1 MSSLSWEELIP
12 AVTPELLQEITDK
25 IVANFDPEK
34 VILFGSYAWG
44 TPHAESD
51 VDLFVVME
59 SDLRPT
65 QRVAAIRMAARPR
78 FLPMDVIAKTP
89 AEVKARLEKGDPF
102 VAEILERG
110 RVLYER
116 G

>member
-34 VILFGSYAWG
+34 VILFGSHAWG
-44 TPHAESD
+44 TPRWDSD
-51 VDLFVVME
+51 LDLFVVMRTN
-59 SDLRPT
+59 LRPAH
-65 QRVAAIRMAARPR
+65 RRAAVARACRPK
-78 FLPMDVIAKTP
+78 FLPMDVIVRTP
-89 AEVKARLEKGDPF
+89 EELSERLKDGDPF
-102 VAEILERG
+102 VEEIMRRG

-116 G
+116 